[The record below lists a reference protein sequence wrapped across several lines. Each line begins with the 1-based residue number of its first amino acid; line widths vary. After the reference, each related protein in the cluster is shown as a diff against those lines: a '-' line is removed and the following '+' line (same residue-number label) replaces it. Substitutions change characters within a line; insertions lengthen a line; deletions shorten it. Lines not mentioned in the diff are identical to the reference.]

1 MSAQQR
7 VPLWAAEPDLDDEIN
22 DVDISLAIPSYPN
35 ADMYD
40 DPNVQLDES
49 ALAMQAQIAQQAA
62 FAQIPD
68 VVKRFIVHFHQAVLE
83 NNLPE
88 ITLAYESGWNRLT
101 EKFYSKTEW
110 PEAEIIA
117 PLVNDD
123 QIFLILYR
131 ELYYRHV
138 YSRLQPNVDDRFHS
152 YENSCELFNYLLNS
166 DGPVTLSLPA
176 QWLWD
181 IIDEFIYQFQSFALF
196 RSRPANKTDDE
207 LAMLGSEGGGQAWSS
222 YSVLNVLYSL
232 IQKSRANE
240 WLTARSEG
248 KTEEEIEEIIGE
260 YGTRPLY
267 RQLGY
272 FSIIGLLRVHVLLGD
287 FTLAL
292 KVMERVGLGLS
303 VGQKAPFTAPTAA
316 HVSTAYH
323 AGVCYLMLRRVTDAA
338 RVFTGCLNWV
348 MRARQYHTRSY
359 QYDQINKTADRMY
372 ALLSLCHTLAPTR
385 LDDNVMNIVR
395 EKYGDQMTRM
405 GRGEEGLSTFEE
417 IFLYA
422 CPKFISAN
430 GPPYDDPNALALL
443 LNPPTPASPSSP
455 SAPVLKPTTSDPT
468 HRHLRALT
476 AHFLS
481 LTHVP
486 VLRSLLKLYTSLDAR
501 KLAGFLDAGVDEEEV
516 LSWMMVMKNAGR
528 CVGRVNIAAGAD
540 KDDEKGGATNGTPA
554 RGSAARGSLL
564 DGEWMS
570 ISDLNY
576 VIDENMIHIAES
588 TVGRRYA
595 GWFIRN
601 SEHAARV
608 LDSVRA
614 LPLPVAAAA
623 PAVGSKS
630 QGKDGESKGEKNAK
644 ADGAPRTGG
653 QKVAWGGVKAA

>member
-7 VPLWAAEPDLDDEIN
+7 VALWAAEPDLDDIN
-22 DVDISLAIPSYPN
+22 DVDIPLSIPPVYAN
-35 ADMYD
+35 ADLYD
-40 DPNVQLDES
+40 DPNLQLDES
-49 ALAMQAQIAQQAA
+49 ALLAMQAQLAQQTA

-68 VVKRFIVHFHQAVLE
+68 VVKRFVVHFHQAVLD

-101 EKFYSKTEW
+101 EKFYAKTEW

-138 YSRLQPNVDDRFHS
+138 YSRLQPDIDDRFHS

-166 DGPVTLSLPA
+166 DGPVPLSLPP

-196 RSRPANKTDDE
+196 RSRPATKADDE
-207 LAMLGSEGGGQAWSS
+207 LTMLGSEGGAQAWSS

-232 IQKSRANE
+232 IQKSRVNE
-240 WLTARSEG
+240 WLKARAES
-248 KTEEEIEEIIGE
+248 KTEEEIEEIVGE
-260 YGTRPLY
+260 YGSRPLY

-272 FSIIGLLRVHVLLGD
+272 FSLIGLLRVHVLLGD

-292 KVMERVGLGLS
+292 KVMENAGLGLS
-303 VGQKAPFTAPTAA
+303 LGQKVPFTAPTAS

-372 ALLSLCHTLAPTR
+372 ALLALCNALAPTR

-395 EKYGDQMTRM
+395 ERYGDQMTRM
-405 GRGEEGLSTFEE
+405 SRGEEGLSTFEE

-422 CPKFISAN
+422 CPKFITAN
-430 GPPYDDPNALALL
+430 SPPYDDPTALALWL
-443 LNPPTPASPSSP
+443 SPPAPNSPSSP
-455 SAPVLKPTTSDPT
+455 SAPGSNTGTTTDPT
-468 HRHLRALT
+468 QRHLRALSS
-476 AHFLS
+476 HFLS
-481 LTHVP
+481 LAPVP

-516 LSWMMVMKNAGR
+516 LSWMMVMKGAGR
-528 CVGRVNIAAGAD
+528 CVGRVNATVGAD
-540 KDDEKGGATNGTPA
+540 KDEEKVSGSVSPNGGG
-554 RGSAARGSLL
+554 GGSLL

-570 ISDLNY
+570 ISDLNF

-608 LDSVRA
+608 LDGLRA
-614 LPLPVAAAA
+614 SPLP
-623 PAVGSKS
+623 GSVSSPGTKQQTKETGPGS
-630 QGKDGESKGEKNAK
+630 EKRENIKGE
-644 ADGAPRTGG
+644 GAPRTSG
-653 QKVAWGGVKAA
+653 QKVAWGGAKAA

>member
-7 VPLWAAEPDLDDEIN
+7 VALWAAEPDLDDEIN
-22 DVDISLAIPSYPN
+22 DVDIPLAIPSYPN
-35 ADMYD
+35 ADMYE

-49 ALAMQAQIAQQAA
+49 ALLATQAQIAQQAA

-68 VVKRFIVHFHQAVLE
+68 VVKRFIVHFHQAVLD

-88 ITLAYESGWNRLT
+88 ITVAYESGWNRLT

-207 LAMLGSEGGGQAWSS
+207 LAMLASEGGGQAWSS

-248 KTEEEIEEIIGE
+248 KTEEEIEEVIGE

-395 EKYGDQMTRM
+395 ERYGDQMTRM
-405 GRGEEGLSTFEE
+405 GRGEEGLGTFEE

-422 CPKFISAN
+422 CPKFICAN

-455 SAPVLKPTTSDPT
+455 SAPKPTTSDPT

-528 CVGRVNIAAGAD
+528 CVGRVNIAAVAD
-540 KDDEKGGATNGTPA
+540 KDEEKGGATNGTPA
-554 RGSAARGSLL
+554 SGSGARGSLL

-614 LPLPVAAAA
+614 LPLPVATAAG
-623 PAVGSKS
+623 GSRP
-630 QGKDGESKGEKNAK
+630 QGRDSESKGEKNAK